1 MLSSSGE
8 PTKKNASACGHAARG
23 ALLRRLRKMKLWR
36 EEKIAILESV
46 KVARE
51 EALSALA
58 EERRRVMS
66 LYRQETIQEV
76 LKGRRLD
83 TRVRAVESVTANGL
97 LDLEAV
103 R

>member
-1 MLSSSGE
+1 
-8 PTKKNASACGHAARG
+8 
-23 ALLRRLRKMKLWR
+23 MKLWR
-36 EEKIAILESV
+36 EERIALLKSV

-58 EERRRVMS
+58 DEHRRVMS
-66 LYRQETIQEV
+66 LSRQEAIQEV

-83 TRVRAVESVTANGL
+83 TRVRTVESVTASGL
-97 LDLEAV
+97 LDLGAV

>member
-1 MLSSSGE
+1 
-8 PTKKNASACGHAARG
+8 
-23 ALLRRLRKMKLWR
+23 MKLWR
-36 EEKIAILESV
+36 EEKIALFESV

-58 EERRRVMS
+58 DEYRRVMS
-66 LYRQETIQEV
+66 LSRQEATQEV

-97 LDLEAV
+97 LDLGAV